1 MIFSFLPCF
10 YDKNECT
17 ITHLL
22 TVEYPDTETFFKIL
36 LKTLKSIAQNYY
48 FRSINDTY

>member
-22 TVEYPDTETFFKIL
+22 TVEYPDTETFFKNFIKDVKVNSPEL
-36 LKTLKSIAQNYY
+36 LL
-48 FRSINDTY
+48 